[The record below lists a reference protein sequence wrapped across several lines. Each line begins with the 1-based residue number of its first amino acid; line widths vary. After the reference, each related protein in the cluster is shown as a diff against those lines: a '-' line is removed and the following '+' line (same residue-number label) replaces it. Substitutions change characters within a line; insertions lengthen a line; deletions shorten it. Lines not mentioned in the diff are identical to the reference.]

1 MLDFVAAPSTSL
13 VDAARTAAPAAE
25 LLPIARSRSTGG
37 IVSTLDWV
45 RIAVLS
51 ARGGL
56 SGRGSRRAPLSLT
69 LRLSSVPRGQS
80 TSRRVA
86 DVRGAAGWCAA
97 PSGLGSGPSAY
108 GYGATCVRSCAGG
121 VVGPRWRRAA
131 PGAGVKHLTIIII
144 APCHLSCADTGPRA
158 PTSVE
163 RTSTVWLQVGLGARV
178 YEVYGTRGARNKLRG
193 DSRSLRPKQ
202 VTRQGSAHTRVEGAR
217 TRVPTR
223 HPIALGG

>member
-80 TSRRVA
+80 TSRERCRRMVCRPLGPRLGA
-86 DVRGAAGWCAA
+86 LGVRLRGDVRTVVCGGCGGTPLAG
-97 PSGLGSGPSAY
+97 
-108 GYGATCVRSCAGG
+108 RS
-121 VVGPRWRRAA
+121 W
-131 PGAGVKHLTIIII
+131 AGVKHLTIIII
-144 APCHLSCADTGPRA
+144 APYHLSCADTGPRA

-163 RTSTVWLQVGLGARV
+163 RTSTVWLQVGLGAR
-178 YEVYGTRGARNKLRG
+178 ET
-193 DSRSLRPKQ
+193 SMRSLWDARRAQ
-202 VTRQGSAHTRVEGAR
+202 QATRRLSLSPPQASD
-217 TRVPTR
+217 
-223 HPIALGG
+223 